1 MTRFIVLLFL
11 FILVLF
17 LPLAKAEDR
26 CLFLARPIQEASF
39 KYISKDFPYWYN
51 IGLAKKETNCKW
63 IKSLDGHGS
72 VGYFQLT
79 PKFLDTFLRPLF
91 PDYDKEYSKD
101 HFYAFAYYLRSLIET
116 SPVKKLWVIYQR
128 YNGGDWVLYEC
139 KLAKSYDYKA
149 CMEAC
154 YKCRE
159 LGGKRCRGIVC
170 VWRTPSGDCKQ
181 YRHAC
186 EINYSYSVFIYQKG
200 QDYRVALSG
209 KDGRWI
215 YW

>member
-79 PKFLDTFLRPLF
+79 PKFLDTLLRPLF
-91 PDYDKEYSKD
+91 PDYDREYSKD

-116 SPVKKLWVIYQR
+116 SPVKKLWVIYQL
-128 YNGGDWVLYEC
+128 YNGGDWVVKEC
-139 KLAKSYDYKA
+139 KRAGSW
-149 CMEAC
+149 EWV
-154 YKCRE
+154 KCKE
-159 LGGKRCRGIVC
+159 QCKRGVVC
-170 VWRTPSGDCKQ
+170 VWKTKEGCRQ
-181 YRHAC
+181 YRSAC
-186 EINYSYSVFIYQKG
+186 DINYEYSLKIHQFGQKYKQG
-200 QDYRVALSG
+200 V
-209 KDGRWI
+209 DGYEFW
-215 YW
+215 